1 MRLSLEED
9 ATLDAANGG
18 SPIDALKSHP
28 RPSFALP
35 QLRAEKLRTATR

>member
-9 ATLDAANGG
+9 ATLGCRNGG
-18 SPIDALKSHP
+18 SRIDALKSHP

-35 QLRAEKLRTATR
+35 HLRAKKLRTATR